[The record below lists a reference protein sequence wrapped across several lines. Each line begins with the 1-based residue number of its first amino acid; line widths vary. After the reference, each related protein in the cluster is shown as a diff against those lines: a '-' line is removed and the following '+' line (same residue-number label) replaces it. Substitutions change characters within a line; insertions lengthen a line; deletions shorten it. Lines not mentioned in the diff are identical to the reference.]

1 MWGSAVGHWIAQKF
15 VTAGTCWVV
24 SRNMARVVELGHL
37 AFFFLAGGWGESIP
51 VDKLGA
57 L

>member
-1 MWGSAVGHWIAQKF
+1 VWGSAVGHWIAQKF